1 MLLPTFSNTYKMN
14 NKKNNGFNGVNT
26 QVLNTVFESM
36 RNHPEMAKATFSVKS
51 AWNGGF
57 SVTSTSKGF
66 RIGGQNIERNT
77 EYMTQYDFPNQLSGE
92 GRGPTVC
99 ESCMGSLAACLTQTI
114 VAHATSRGIQID
126 SIDIDVE
133 GDVDLR
139 GFTGISN
146 DVRPGAQQFRVNMNI
161 KSNNTSIEQIN
172 ELYEIGKRF
181 SPAFDTLTNGTS
193 VVLVNS

>member
-1 MLLPTFSNTYKMN
+1 MN
-14 NKKNNGFNGVNT
+14 DKKNNGFNGVKT

-77 EYMTQYDFPNQLSGE
+77 EYRTQHDFPDQLSGE

-161 KSNNTSIEQIN
+161 KSNNASKEQIN

-181 SPAFDTLTNGTS
+181 SAAFDTLTNGTS

>member
-1 MLLPTFSNTYKMN
+1 MN
-14 NKKNNGFNGVNT
+14 DKKNNGFNGVNT
-26 QVLNTVFESM
+26 QVLNTIFESM
-36 RNHPEMAKATFSVKS
+36 RNHPEMTKATFSVKS

-77 EYMTQYDFPNQLSGE
+77 EYRTQHDFPDQLSGE

-161 KSNNTSIEQIN
+161 KSNNASKEQIN